1 MGYLELTTMKPIAYS
16 MHPKEALKLAIG
28 EIRIILTT
36 QTESKRKIL
45 FHACSYNTTE
55 QENAGFKAIAQLGF
69 SSEEV
74 PTNSIIGWAKIT
86 DVKVYDTAKFAIDG
100 KLHGHGVDL
109 NQFLAAERWQGQ
121 QVYGLV
127 LEEQHYLNLPIMGV
141 GSEYV
146 HGDFWEAQSPFQVVA
161 FERALAVESVD
172 IVSAVG
178 Y

>member
-1 MGYLELTTMKPIAYS
+1 MGYLDATMKPIAYS
-16 MHPKEALKLAIG
+16 MRPEEALKLAIG

-36 QTESKRKIL
+36 QAESKRKIL
-45 FHACSYNTTE
+45 FHACSYDTTE

-69 SSEEV
+69 SPEEV
-74 PTNSIIGWAKIT
+74 PTNSIIGWAKIA
-86 DVKVYDTAKFAIDG
+86 DVKTYDAAKFAIDG

-109 NQFLAAERWQGQ
+109 NQFIADEGWQGQ

-161 FERALAVESVD
+161 FERALDAGSVD
-172 IVSAVG
+172 IAAAVG